1 LKPADSSIKRNSAAN
16 QSIIRY
22 KCISCSQIISHN
34 KGYTDGKGKPIPL
47 DQTGKNHHDCP
58 YFDCERNRLKKADFA
73 SHNHD
78 NSTIGKC
85 QPRQTTLLEFMD
97 GEGASNERIMDH
109 GGGCM
114 LR

>member
-1 LKPADSSIKRNSAAN
+1 VYKKEEYLEPAYNPLHVHSL
-16 QSIIRY
+16 
-22 KCISCSQIISHN
+22 SQIISHDN
-34 KGYTDGKGKPIPL
+34 RYTDRKGKPIPL
-47 DQTGKNHHDCP
+47 DQTGKNHHDCLCLD
-58 YFDCERNRLKKADFA
+58 YERNRLKKADFA

-97 GEGASNERIMDH
+97 GQGASNERIMDH
-109 GGGCM
+109 GGGSM